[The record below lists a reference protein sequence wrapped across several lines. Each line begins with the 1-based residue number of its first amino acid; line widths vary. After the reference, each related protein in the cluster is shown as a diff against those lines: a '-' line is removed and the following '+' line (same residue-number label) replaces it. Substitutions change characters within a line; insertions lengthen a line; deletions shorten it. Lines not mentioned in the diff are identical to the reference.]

1 MRLCNEPFCTA
12 ACLGKESP
20 WAYPSR
26 KCIRVRV
33 SGTRSMLYDIVTKL
47 SLVPNQRRSC
57 FLHAGDTLHDTVPHD
72 VFVPGRMIPQFPRSH
87 TGQAMQT
94 NAQAT
99 KGQGIDPVA
108 IRGPVLVGE

>member
-1 MRLCNEPFCTA
+1 
-12 ACLGKESP
+12 
-20 WAYPSR
+20 
-26 KCIRVRV
+26 
-33 SGTRSMLYDIVTKL
+33 MLYDIVTQL

-72 VFVPGRMIPQFPRSH
+72 VFVPGRMITQFPRSH

-94 NAQAT
+94 DVQVV
-99 KGQGIDPVA
+99 KGQGTDPVA